1 MSSAQALLKRAVK
14 LVPTHGFTRET
25 LALSTVSDGKESR
38 LSQTAISALF
48 GPGDEATKTLIRAWM
63 EQGREDMKCVASHSD
78 KVPDMQDVLLRRLR
92 WNESTL
98 PHLKDVSTTRMFM
111 SIRSF
116 ADVIYVY
123 KAFALMSTSPASN
136 IIPLL
141 DFRPAFTHAFAI
153 ANDACY
159 LVPSPPN
166 SIPVRCSCHSERL
179 SCSCF

>member
-63 EQGREDMKCVASHSD
+63 EQGREDMKCVASQSD

-116 ADVIYVY
+116 
-123 KAFALMSTSPASN
+123 
-136 IIPLL
+136 
-141 DFRPAFTHAFAI
+141 
-153 ANDACY
+153 C
-159 LVPSPPN
+159 
-166 SIPVRCSCHSERL
+166 
-179 SCSCF
+179 